1 MKSTLAILALASLV
15 TSCRTSIPK
24 WDGKI
29 YAGDSANAGV
39 SRKQSNEVI
48 RCDSPA
54 IDEMLCMTGAD
65 FKSFY
70 ETYVLGC
77 QKWAR
82 GMPRM
87 SIQQAWAILDAAYSR
102 ENLANTV
109 RSREAHSVLE
119 YQPQFDLPL
128 DEPTDGTN

>member
-1 MKSTLAILALASLV
+1 MKSTLAILALASLI
-15 TSCRTSIPK
+15 TACRTSIPR

-29 YAGDSANAGV
+29 YAGDSANAGI

-54 IDEMLCMTGAD
+54 IDEMLCMSGAD

-77 QKWAR
+77 KTWHR
-82 GMPRM
+82 GMARM
-87 SIQQAWAILDAAYSR
+87 SVQEAWAILQAAY
-102 ENLANTV
+102 E
-109 RSREAHSVLE
+109 REALQNIVH
-119 YQPQFDLPL
+119 L
-128 DEPTDGTN
+128 DPEADERGFE

>member
-1 MKSTLAILALASLV
+1 MRLILPIIALVASV
-15 TSCRTSIPK
+15 SACRTTIPR

-39 SRKQSNEVI
+39 SRKQSEEII

-54 IDEMLCMTGAD
+54 IDEMLCMSGVD

-77 QKWAR
+77 KTWHR
-82 GMPRM
+82 GMARM
-87 SIQQAWAILDAAYSR
+87 SVHEAWAILQAAY
-102 ENLANTV
+102 E
-109 RSREAHSVLE
+109 REALQSVVH
-119 YQPQFDLPL
+119 L
-128 DEPTDGTN
+128 DPDAEERGFE